1 MPLRYTADQT
11 LAAPAT
17 ATQPHHL
24 RISGGL
30 VDEHQTGRIKHA
42 LFSHPPPSRPRHIRA
57 FLLRCAQAFLRNSHR
72 HYLDL
77 GWLENVSQRLRTSLE
92 IGEDTLAIALFV
104 IGRAGI
110 CIVHP
115 MANSIVKEDRDL
127 SSCRCNCFCLSDPR
141 RQAAIKSSQCR
152 LCPTDRRRGKPQ
164 QRGGT
169 ISGGPCPRRQDL
181 TP

>member
-1 MPLRYTADQT
+1 MGSSKCYRARS
-11 LAAPAT
+11 
-17 ATQPHHL
+17 H
-24 RISGGL
+24 SGSQYL
-30 VDEHQTGRIKHA
+30 
-42 LFSHPPPSRPRHIRA
+42 
-57 FLLRCAQAFLRNSHR
+57 LLRGGREADLCASCFLRNSHR

-77 GWLENVSQRLRTSLE
+77 GWLENVSERLRTSLE

-110 CIVHP
+110 CVVHP
-115 MANSIVKEDRDL
+115 MANSIVKEDCDL
-127 SSCRCNCFCLSDPR
+127 SSCRCNCLCLSDPR
-141 RQAAIKSSQCR
+141 RQAAIKSSQCC